1 MYIIINDI
9 KFATLS
15 LYQKEF
21 HRMKSENKNMKI
33 FIEYPSMIWYY
44 GKWDGKYRIYN
55 NLIITERKSSKTRF
69 NHHHYINTIHYAPV
83 GYYWMEASIHIRVY
97 ARTDEHFLPLAIWR
111 KHWKTTAEVEYYR
124 HKYSFFCIMTWE
136 ECSTK
141 CYKIVNISIFK

>member
-69 NHHHYINTIHYAPV
+69 NHHHYINTTLRTSRLLLN
-83 GYYWMEASIHIRVY
+83 GSEQY

-136 ECSTK
+136 EYSTK